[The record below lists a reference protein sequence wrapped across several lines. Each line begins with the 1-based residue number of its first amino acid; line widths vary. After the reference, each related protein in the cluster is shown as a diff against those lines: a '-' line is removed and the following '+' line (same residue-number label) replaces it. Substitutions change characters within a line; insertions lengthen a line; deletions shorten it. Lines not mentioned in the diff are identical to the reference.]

1 MNNLQFSIKNTK
13 FPDLFICSA
22 LFLFSFFITL
32 YSPNVFLGIII
43 LLSFG
48 FIVHTNFIKPRN
60 YSITEHII
68 ASIGIGLLTVNLL
81 MASLVYLNK
90 TQLFK
95 EILLLLFLLFLTIS
109 FIRRKTGDFK
119 GYDFNREDTIPWVI
133 VILFFFVSV
142 VLRHAD
148 FRLPDEYM
156 YLNKIGGITSGGYI
170 SDYAQSRYFF
180 FYSYSAIIGFAAPTF
195 RSAEIISLFF
205 MALSLIPTY
214 LLGKELFYKEI
225 GYISALFLAFNP
237 SFIFY
242 SIRLLSDIPLIFLI
256 TSFLYFFYK
265 WYTGKNKT
273 DFFISCMFLV
283 IAAFVKLH
291 GVIFLGIGA
300 LYMLL
305 TLNFKNFKKNVIFL
319 LILIGAL
326 LLFSTVWNVHG
337 DLYSR
342 LQWLFSIVIS
352 DVKADIIW
360 IGYKMYITFL
370 SPDLY
375 SMPFVVLFFL
385 GIAATLK
392 EPFHKKLFLLM
403 PVAVYILFISLANKD
418 FGMGVRNFFEVIPL
432 ISIVAAYGTMQHER
446 SNRSVFWILLS
457 LYLAVLAVMVVY
469 APRFPHL
476 NFIMPDIPLWI
487 RALTF
492 GAACMVTFLIVYN
505 RGEGKWH
512 KITCLII
519 SLVIVS
525 SLLNAIFF
533 INMQEGYPDRS
544 KSGIIEAGKWLSENT
559 PSNARIQ
566 SNTWELPFWLD
577 INIKS
582 NPGTRYPES
591 TFLSYYVNRTTYAPP
606 SNEEL
611 LLVRMKN
618 KEVDYIVLF
627 TDPLLTINP
636 DAVNYTYLQKY
647 INQTPDGTELIHT
660 DQSENRRL
668 LFKVYKVV

>member
-1 MNNLQFSIKNTK
+1 MINLQFSVKNTK
-13 FPDLFICSA
+13 FLDLLICGI

-32 YSPNVFLGIII
+32 YYPNVFLGIII

-48 FIVHTNFIKPRN
+48 FIVYSNFIKPQT

-68 ASIGIGLLTVNLL
+68 VSTGIGLLTVNLL

-90 TQLFK
+90 IQLFK

-109 FIRRKTGDFK
+109 FIRRKTSEFK
-119 GYDFNREDTIPWVI
+119 GYNFNREDTIPWVI
-133 VILFFFVSV
+133 VILFFLISV
-142 VLRHAD
+142 ALRHAD
-148 FRLPDEYM
+148 FRFPDEYM
-156 YLNKIGGITSGGYI
+156 YLNKLGGITSGGYI
-170 SDYAQSRYFF
+170 SDYAQGRYFF
-180 FYSYSAIIGFAAPTF
+180 FYSYSAIIGFATPTF
-195 RSAEIISLFF
+195 RSVEIISLFF

-214 LLGKELFYKEI
+214 LLGKELFNKEI

-265 WYTGKNKT
+265 WFAGKNKI
-273 DFFISCMFLV
+273 DFFISLIFLV

-300 LYMLL
+300 LYLLL

-319 LILIGAL
+319 LFLIGAL
-326 LLFSTVWNVHG
+326 HLVSTIWNFG
-337 DLYSR
+337 NLY
-342 LQWLFSIVIS
+342 LMLKWLFSMLIN
-352 DVKADIIW
+352 DVRTNIIW
-360 IGYKMYITFL
+360 VGYKMYITFL
-370 SPDLY
+370 SPDIY

-403 PVAVYILFISLANKD
+403 PVAIYVLFISIASRD
-418 FGMGVRNFFEVIPL
+418 FGMGVRNFFEVVPL
-432 ISIVAAYGTMQHER
+432 ISIVAAYGTVYRER

-492 GAACMVTFLIVYN
+492 GAACMVTFLMVYN
-505 RGEGKWH
+505 RGKGKWH
-512 KITCLII
+512 KVTYLII

-544 KSGIIEAGKWLSENT
+544 KSGIIEAGEWLSENT

-582 NPGTRYPES
+582 KPGMRYPES

-611 LLVRMKN
+611 LLERMRN

-627 TDPLLTINP
+627 TDPLLTTNS
-636 DAVNYTYLQKY
+636 DAETNTYLQKY
-647 INQTPDGTELIHT
+647 INQTPDGTELIHSG
-660 DQSENRRL
+660 QNENQRL